1 MEHNTFKKIVYF
13 TLTAGALVA
22 SQSVLAHTRL
32 QTPTATEGAR
42 VYNAAT
48 IGHGCE
54 NPIEGQESLPVIA
67 NSIVFPDGIDST
79 ITVNGAA
86 AEGAAVTDYVENWG
100 GQMSYIPSR
109 DVFDRGAAVKD
120 PNGDVVGVHSWKGSL
135 PGAGAV
141 GLVPFRVSALVINEA
156 SCAQSVTFRV
166 AIADICK
173 ITRLGGL
180 NDNTVNLWTP
190 AVGSNFD
197 GLGIGHDG
205 ANGHGY
211 NSPATYKITR
221 TSALPAEC
229 AAAEDVVIDPSA
241 DQINRNMPIP
251 GVWPKKGN

>member
-1 MEHNTFKKIVYF
+1 MERTTIKTLAFGA
-13 TLTAGALVA
+13 LTAGILAA
-22 SQSVLAHTRL
+22 SQGVWAHTRL
-32 QTPTATEGAR
+32 QTPITPEGTR
-42 VYNAAT
+42 VYNNAT

-54 NPIEGQESLPVIA
+54 NPTGGENLPVIA

-86 AEGAAVTDYVENWG
+86 VEGAVVTDYVENWG
-100 GQMSYIPSR
+100 GQLSYIPSR
-109 DVFDRGAAVKD
+109 DVFSQGRRVID
-120 PNGDVVGVHSWKGSL
+120 PNGNVVGVHSWQGSL
-135 PGAGAV
+135 PGEQAV

-173 ITRLGGL
+173 LTKKSGF
-180 NDNTVNLWTP
+180 NDTTVNLWTP

-197 GLGIGHDG
+197 GLGINADG
-205 ANGHGY
+205 SNAHGY

-241 DQINRNMPIP
+241 AQLNRDMPIP
-251 GVWPKKGN
+251 GIWPRK

>member
-1 MEHNTFKKIVYF
+1 MERTTIKKIAYSA
-13 TLTAGALVA
+13 LTVGILAA
-22 SQSVLAHTRL
+22 SQGVWAHTRL
-32 QTPTATEGAR
+32 QTPTTTEGSR

-79 ITVNGAA
+79 VKVNGVAV
-86 AEGAAVTDYVENWG
+86 EGAVVTDYVENWG

-109 DVFDRGAAVKD
+109 DVFSKGRAATD
-120 PNGDVVGVHSWKGSL
+120 PNGDVVGVHSWQGSL

-166 AIADICK
+166 AIADVCK
-173 ITRLGGL
+173 LTRKSGF
-180 NDNTVNLWTP
+180 NDNTVNMWTP
-190 AVGSNFD
+190 AVGSDFD
-197 GLGIGHDG
+197 GAGIGHNG
-205 ANGHGY
+205 GNGHGY

-221 TSALPAEC
+221 TSALPEGC
-229 AAAEDVVIDPSA
+229 AAEDVVIDPSA
-241 DQINRNMPIP
+241 AQLNRDMPIP
-251 GVWPKKGN
+251 GIWPRGGR